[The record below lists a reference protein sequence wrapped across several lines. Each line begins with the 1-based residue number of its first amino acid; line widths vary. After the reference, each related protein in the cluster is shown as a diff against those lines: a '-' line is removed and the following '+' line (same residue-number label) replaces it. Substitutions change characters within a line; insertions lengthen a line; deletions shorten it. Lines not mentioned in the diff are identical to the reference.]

1 MIYPFTESATAEV
14 AAAPG
19 RLFEHL
25 DDHARLA
32 MHMERRSMMMMGGRM
47 TYTFDE
53 AKGRAVGSVI
63 RMGGSFLGISLGV
76 EEAVIER
83 DPPRRKVWE
92 TIGHPRLLVIG
103 AYRMGF
109 EIEPRDD
116 RSELRVFI
124 VYSHPASPMGRVL
137 GRLSAGAYARW
148 CVRRMA
154 DDAVEHFAS

>member
-32 MHMERRSMMMMGGRM
+32 MHMEKRSMMMMGGRM
-47 TYTFDE
+47 TYAFDE
-53 AKGRAVGSVI
+53 GNGRAVGSVI

-124 VYSHPASPMGRVL
+124 DYSHPASPMGRVL

>member
-32 MHMERRSMMMMGGRM
+32 MHMERRSMMMGGRM

-103 AYRMGF
+103 AYRMDF

-124 VYSHPASPMGRVL
+124 DYSHPASPMGRVL

>member
-124 VYSHPASPMGRVL
+124 DYSHPASPTGRVL

>member
-1 MIYPFTESATAEV
+1 MVYPFTESAMAEV

-32 MHMERRSMMMMGGRM
+32 LHMGRRSMMMMGGRM
-47 TYTFDE
+47 AYTFDE
-53 AKGRAVGSVI
+53 VKGRAIGSVI
-63 RMGGSFLGISLGV
+63 RMGGSFLGIPLGV
-76 EEAVIER
+76 EEAIIER

-92 TIGHPRLLVIG
+92 TVGRPRLLVIG
-103 AYRMGF
+103 TYRMGF
-109 EIEPRDD
+109 EIEPRGD

-124 VYSHPASPMGRVL
+124 DYSHPASPAGRVL
-137 GRLSAGAYARW
+137 GRLFAGAYARW